1 MATKHSTALNALTK
15 AHPRVPLPLS
25 GGESKPADPRK
36 YSLVTLPAELRNKI
50 FGYLVEFSEP
60 VKVTFRR
67 HFEYSSERISFSLQP
82 EHQRQM
88 SLLLTCR
95 TIYSDVASAFYAN
108 NKFLIAPDSYQYS
121 QRSKATADEIAVL
134 FFQRLGSQVHWIRK
148 VILDITSRPWA
159 LNLDRCAFPYTY
171 DVFEVGILLR
181 FLWHHRL
188 AIDVAYLQA
197 KGASLDACNPPAMT
211 RVMRCILEGQIM
223 LKASRS
229 QMLEIAIKYDGSG
242 GMFRLGKALPS
253 GAPSRFAPDREL
265 QIYSFAAEDSGR
277 CLTLTKPTP
286 PTLLTLPAHPVLSK
300 IFSEVLSEREK
311 ICIDLAVDTS
321 LPVNF
326 THANRR
332 LHETCW
338 ASLLQ
343 AASYT
348 LLLHSREKRST
359 FTNFSKL
366 ARILRRTFTTPED
379 PGQKYHGISRPLR
392 WSTPHWKLGD
402 SQELS
407 VVLEFDLADPTALE
421 DLRISVLPL
430 LLETSSYWGDRTVT
444 IRSLT
449 STPGGR
455 SLFAEQTITFQELR
469 LNALNALND
478 TFGETVG
485 YAATTLWIN
494 GLGKVV
500 ETEFSR
506 FSSPYRI
513 QYDPAKASGGVGGR
527 KSHKVSSIYPKNQYF
542 HGQKTRHDCRSKDCK
557 QLFPSQYS
565 AATVLEYLE
574 EILTRYDV
582 KNKPDSGNAKKE
594 KYLLGQLC
602 PVEIKGLSRE
612 DDALW
617 KARIDRGFLTL
628 MNTKCGY

>member
-1 MATKHSTALNALTK
+1 LTETLRALHDSQPHRFTSTNAIIMATKRSTALNALTK
-15 AHPRVPLPLS
+15 AHPIVPLPLS
-25 GGESKPADPRK
+25 GGNSKPADPRK
-36 YSLVTLPAELRNKI
+36 HSLVTLPAELRNKI
-50 FGYLVEFSEP
+50 FGFLVEFSEP
-60 VKVTFRR
+60 VWVTSRR
-67 HFEYSSERISFSLQP
+67 HYQYSSERISFVLQTK
-82 EHQRQM
+82 HQLQK

-95 TIYSDVASAFYAN
+95 SIYSDVASAFYSN
-108 NKFLIAPDSYQYS
+108 NTFLIAPNSYQYS
-121 QRSKATADEIAVL
+121 QRSQATVAEVAVL

-159 LNLDRCAFPYTY
+159 PNFDIWSFPYTY

-188 AIDVAYLQA
+188 ALDVAYLQY
-197 KGASLDACNPPAMT
+197 KGASRDVCNPPAMT
-211 RVMRCILEGQIM
+211 RVMRCILEGQVM

-242 GMFRLGKALPS
+242 GMFRLGRAPPS
-253 GAPSRFAPDREL
+253 GAPSRFALDREQ
-265 QIYSFAAEDSGR
+265 QIYRFAAEDSGR

-286 PTLLTLPAHPVLSK
+286 PTLLTLPVHPVLSK

-311 ICIDLAVDTS
+311 ICIDLDVDKS
-321 LPVNF
+321 LPINF
-326 THANRR
+326 TYANRR

-359 FTNFSKL
+359 FVNFSKL

-379 PGQKYHGISRPLR
+379 PGQNYHGISGPLR
-392 WSTPHWKLGD
+392 WSAPHWKLEK

-485 YAATTLWIN
+485 YAATTLWVN

-506 FSSPYRI
+506 FSSPYRV

-527 KSHKVSSIYPKNQYF
+527 KSRKVSSIYPKDQYF
-542 HGQKTRHDCRSKDCK
+542 HGQKTRHDCQSKDCK

-565 AATVLEYLE
+565 AVAVLDYLE
-574 EILTRYDV
+574 ETLTRYDV
-582 KNKPDSGNAKKE
+582 KNKPDSGNA
-594 KYLLGQLC
+594 
-602 PVEIKGLSRE
+602 
-612 DDALW
+612 
-617 KARIDRGFLTL
+617 
-628 MNTKCGY
+628 